1 MGVSRH
7 QIFAHAREPT
17 TETVSASA
25 LGADARAFEE
35 KEQFVREHVWFAQ
48 AGRLG

>member
-17 TETVSASA
+17 TEIVSASA